1 MQRQT
6 TKAIETMEEITDKS
20 QKELALIEYAG
31 NLATT
36 SKVASV
42 FGIEESDELSNVL
55 GDFKRELELVDE
67 DGHGTEA
74 EEKVDAIV
82 AKYVRILS
90 FPLTETWKQITFA
103 HNYEV
108 SNFGRIRNIK
118 TKKVLKPIDR
128 IHSKTKNQLTIGLFS
143 GLYRKEQHTI
153 SQIVFNHFCLAPS
166 EAQTYYNVN
175 GFKVKNNRIGHYDG
189 NVYNN
194 AAYNLFRY

>member
-1 MQRQT
+1 M
-6 TKAIETMEEITDKS
+6 KEITDKS

-55 GDFKRELELVDE
+55 GDFQKELESVDE

-82 AKYVRILS
+82 DKYVRILS
-90 FPLTETWKQITFA
+90 FPLTETWKQIIFA
-103 HNYEV
+103 QKYEV

-118 TKKVLKPIDR
+118 TQKVLKPTDR
-128 IHSKTKNQLTIGLFS
+128 VHSKTKNQLTIGLFS
-143 GLYRKEQHTI
+143 GLYRKEQYTI
-153 SQIVFNHFCLAPS
+153 SQIVYNHFCLAPW
-166 EAQTYYNVN
+166 EEPTYYWAN

-189 NVYNN
+189 NPYNN
-194 AAYNLFRY
+194 AAFNLFRY